1 MMISEQNMGEWAE
14 RYLRHE
20 LSVAE
25 HQQLRDILDA
35 NPVLNHSWKE
45 TLELFQ
51 LLKQHS
57 DRQKIKSKI
66 KVIGGQMKD
75 RAEAHRGKKR
85 PLFPLQGRW
94 RIAGVAAALILL
106 CSLSAVWFVNNKN
119 QKTGAQY
126 MLLRREIETIKHS
139 QSKIMDSLKQGV
151 RKDAAEAR
159 YGGTGFALTNDGFV
173 ATNYHVVKD
182 AHSIFIQ
189 TLNNSYKA
197 YLVAFEPTSDVAILK
212 IEDKE
217 FRFGKSPL
225 PYSLSTRISGLGQKV
240 FTIGF
245 PQDDLVYNEGYISCE
260 SGYGGDSASYQ
271 LEMTAN
277 PGQSGAPVIDK
288 YGNVVALVTGKQSN
302 TSGTTFAVHAD
313 ALLQLIRTLPGDTNL
328 RLTGNNRL
336 KGLDRTEQVNRIRN
350 YICAVKVN

>member
-14 RYLRHE
+14 KYLRHE
-20 LSVAE
+20 LSAAE
-25 HQQLRDILDA
+25 HQQLKAALSA
-35 NPVLNHSWKE
+35 NAALNRNWQE
-45 TLELFQ
+45 TLELFRM
-51 LLKQHS
+51 LKQHTE
-57 DRQKIKSKI
+57 RQKMKSKI
-66 KVIGGQMKD
+66 KTISRQMQHPAPGGTGRIK
-75 RAEAHRGKKR
+75 
-85 PLFPLQGRW
+85 PLFPLRGRW
-94 RIAGVAAALILL
+94 RIAGMAAALVLL
-106 CSLSAVWFVNNKN
+106 SSLSTIWLVNNKN

-182 AHSIFIQ
+182 ARSIFIQ
-189 TLNNSYKA
+189 TADNSYKA
-197 YLVAFEPTSDVAILK
+197 YLVAFEPAADVAILK
-212 IEDKE
+212 IEDKA

-225 PYSLSTRISGLGQKV
+225 PYALSTRISGLGQKV

-288 YGNVVALVTGKQSN
+288 YGNIVALVTGKQSN
-302 TSGTTFAVHAD
+302 TSGTTYAVHAD
-313 ALLQLIRTLPGDTNL
+313 AVLQLVRTLPKNTNL
-328 RLTGNNRL
+328 HLSGNNRL
-336 KGLDRTEQVNRIRN
+336 RGLERTEQVSRLRD

>member
-1 MMISEQNMGEWAE
+1 MMISEQNIGEWAE

-20 LSVAE
+20 LSGAE
-25 HQQLRDILDA
+25 HQQLKQILDA
-35 NPVLNHSWKE
+35 NPDLNRSWQE

-51 LLKQHS
+51 MLKLHADQ
-57 DRQKIKSKI
+57 QKMRSKI
-66 KVIGGQMKD
+66 KTVSRQMQD
-75 RAEAHRGKKR
+75 SVPQQMGKIS
-85 PLFPLQGRW
+85 PLFPFRGRW
-94 RIAGVAAALILL
+94 RMAGIAAALILVS
-106 CSLSAVWFVNNKN
+106 SLSTIWFVNNKN

-189 TLNNSYKA
+189 TVDNSYKA
-197 YLVAFEPTSDVAILK
+197 YLVAFEPASDVAILK
-212 IEDKE
+212 IEDKS
-217 FRFGKSPL
+217 FRFGKNSL
-225 PYSLSTRISGLGQKV
+225 PYSLSTHISGLGQKV

-260 SGYGGDSASYQ
+260 SGYGGDAASYQ

-288 YGNVVALVTGKQSN
+288 YGNIVALVTGKQSN

-313 ALLQLIRTLPGDTNL
+313 ALLQLIRTLPKDTNL
-328 RLTGNNRL
+328 HLTTTNRL
-336 KGLDRTEQVNRIRN
+336 RGLERTEQVSRLRD